1 MSVVSQQTPVAPR
14 GAQNLFMGLTGVT
27 LGGIVLQGFFIGA
40 FLFAGADWGLKA
52 HGFTGLALLIVS
64 LALALTGLAA
74 QTSSRR
80 KIMGF
85 VLFALFL
92 IQFFLPAFSSSA
104 PLVAALHPANA
115 MILFGMGMYL
125 NTQMRQ
131 ALRAQR

>member
-1 MSVVSQQTPVAPR
+1 MSAVSQQTPVAPR
-14 GAQNLFMGLTGVT
+14 WSQNLFMGFTGLT

-40 FLFAGADWGLKA
+40 FLFGGADWGLKA

-74 QTSSRR
+74 QTSSRM

-92 IQFFLPAFSSSA
+92 IQMFLPSFSGSA

-115 MILFGMGMYL
+115 MILFGMSMYL

-131 ALRAQR
+131 AIRAQR